1 MNTISL
7 TGRLGAEPELKT
19 TQSGI
24 SVLSFRLA
32 VRRPR
37 VKDTT
42 DWIPCVAWR
51 HTAEF
56 IAKYTRKGDR
66 IEITGV
72 LTSREYEDRDGNR
85 RTVYEVLCESV
96 GLLESYTKPANGQTP
111 KAAAETDYSSFLDA
125 EEIPI
130 SSDEELPF

>member
-1 MNTISL
+1 MNTVSL

-56 IAKYTRKGDR
+56 IAKYARKGDGLR
-66 IEITGV
+66 SQVFSQAENTK
-72 LTSREYEDRDGNR
+72 TETATDAPYMKF
-85 RTVYEVLCESV
+85 SV
-96 GLLESYTKPANGQTP
+96 
-111 KAAAETDYSSFLDA
+111 KA
-125 EEIPI
+125 
-130 SSDEELPF
+130 